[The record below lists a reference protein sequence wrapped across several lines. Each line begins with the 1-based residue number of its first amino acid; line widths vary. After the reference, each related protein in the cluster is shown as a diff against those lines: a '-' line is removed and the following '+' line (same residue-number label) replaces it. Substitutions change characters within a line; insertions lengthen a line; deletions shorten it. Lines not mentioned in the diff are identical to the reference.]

1 METLQLRK
9 KTKLLFGFNI
19 TSLKKLTGYDNDN
32 YLVVCKGNKYILKKY
47 YYSKK
52 NESIISAENDCL
64 FYLNK
69 SNQDIFP
76 LPILSVN
83 NNGFEIITHRRKK
96 YIIRILSYI
105 EGKFLGE
112 NKISEKTLKSLGLFI
127 GKMSKLLMRY
137 GNDKISS
144 RILNW
149 DIQNLKL
156 NEKFIRYIKD
166 PSKRKIVLFYFQQFD
181 EFVEPKLKELRRSI
195 IHNDANEWNLLINKK
210 KELSIIDFGDLSESQ
225 LINEV
230 AVAITYSTYGK
241 NDPIKSGC
249 ILLKSYN
256 RIIKLTDL
264 EISLLYYLIASKL
277 CISVCN
283 SAYSKEINPSNKY
296 ALISEKK
303 AWKMLEKLIKISPKF
318 AENEFRKATGRKPL
332 KVKKIK
338 KYIDERNS
346 VISPI
351 FSVSYDNPI
360 AFERSAFQYMFDN
373 EGKTYLDAYN
383 NIPIVGHA
391 HPKINDAI
399 TRQIKKLNTNTR
411 YLHDNLYRYAKKLLD
426 KFPKILNKIY
436 FVNSGSEASDL
447 AIKMALNHSKNKRIM
462 VVENGYHG
470 HTQTGTDISHYKYG
484 NIKGQGL
491 KDHITHVP
499 MPDLYRSIYDKNEKN
514 IGRKYAIDA
523 TSNVKNI
530 AAFISEPI
538 LGCGGQVPLPKNYL
552 KILYKKVRENK
563 GVCISDEV
571 QTGFGRLGK
580 YFWGFEM
587 HDVIPDIIIL
597 GKPMGNGH
605 PIGAVVT
612 TAKIANSFEKGVEF
626 FSSFGGNPVSCAVG
640 LSVLNIIEEE
650 GLQDNAKIVGNY
662 YKNKL
667 NSLKDKYKVIGD
679 VRGQGLFLGIEI
691 IHKNDKKPN
700 AKLAKYIKNKLRDNH
715 ILVGTDG
722 PYNNVIKTKPPICFE
737 KVDAKTVV
745 DSIDMILS
753 EKLT

>member
-1 METLQLRK
+1 M
-9 KTKLLFGFNI
+9 
-19 TSLKKLTGYDNDN
+19 LK
-32 YLVVCKGNKYILKKY
+32 
-47 YYSKK
+47 
-52 NESIISAENDCL
+52 
-64 FYLNK
+64 
-69 SNQDIFP
+69 
-76 LPILSVN
+76 
-83 NNGFEIITHRRKK
+83 
-96 YIIRILSYI
+96 
-105 EGKFLGE
+105 
-112 NKISEKTLKSLGLFI
+112 
-127 GKMSKLLMRY
+127 
-137 GNDKISS
+137 
-144 RILNW
+144 
-149 DIQNLKL
+149 
-156 NEKFIRYIKD
+156 
-166 PSKRKIVLFYFQQFD
+166 
-181 EFVEPKLKELRRSI
+181 
-195 IHNDANEWNLLINKK
+195 
-210 KELSIIDFGDLSESQ
+210 
-225 LINEV
+225 
-230 AVAITYSTYGK
+230 
-241 NDPIKSGC
+241 
-249 ILLKSYN
+249 
-256 RIIKLTDL
+256 
-264 EISLLYYLIASKL
+264 
-277 CISVCN
+277 
-283 SAYSKEINPSNKY
+283 
-296 ALISEKK
+296 
-303 AWKMLEKLIKISPKF
+303 KLIKISPKF

-332 KVKKIK
+332 KVKNIK

-411 YLHDNLYRYAKKLLD
+411 YLHDNLYKYAKKLLN
-426 KFPKILNKIY
+426 KFPKRLNKIY

-447 AIKMALNHSKNKRIM
+447 AIKMALNHSKNKKIM

-484 NIKGQGL
+484 NKKGQGL
-491 KDHITHVP
+491 KDYITHVP

-514 IGRKYAIDA
+514 IERKYAIEA
-523 TSNVKNI
+523 TNKVKNI

-587 HDVIPDIIIL
+587 HDVIPDIVIL

-612 TAKIANSFEKGVEF
+612 TTKIANSFEKGVEF

-650 GLQDNAKIVGNY
+650 GLQKNAKIVGNY
-662 YKNKL
+662 YKNRL

-679 VRGQGLFLGIEI
+679 VRGQGLLGIEI
-691 IHKNDKKPN
+691 IHKKDKKPN
-700 AKLAKYIKNKLRDNH
+700 AKLAKHIKNKLRDNH

-722 PYNNVIKTKPPICFE
+722 PYNNVIKTKPPICFT
-737 KVDAKTVV
+737 KKNVDQIII
-745 DSIDMILS
+745 SLINILDRY
-753 EKLT
+753 K